1 MTWIFLDERME
12 KEWDIFVEEQEDS
25 RFIHLTGFKR
35 VVEKIYKFEPF
46 YLYFKKGNEISAIF
60 SSFIQSSIFTGKK
73 IISMP
78 FSEYG
83 GLIFSKYLG
92 ENERSNILDELF
104 FTLKNTIKKG
114 KIKGIEI
121 RGKTD
126 KLVEKFTRKIVL
138 GEFGIKK
145 FESSLD
151 LWNSVDYMVR
161 KAVNKAKREGVII
174 HEDQNFYRIKDF
186 YYLHLISMKRLGS
199 PPHPY
204 SYFSFLKKELSEKM
218 KIFYAVYND
227 KIISALLGW
236 KVGKNVHITDN
247 PSDKKF
253 FQLRAN
259 DYLHYKFLEWAKEN
273 GLETFDFGPM
283 RYKGQE
289 FYKKKWNLESYEYS
303 IFHYPEMMSSLSYNP
318 PFYVKIAREIWKFIP
333 TRVSRHTGKFLRREL
348 GL

>member
-1 MTWIFLDERME
+1 MSWVYLEEGKER
-12 KEWDIFVEEQEDS
+12 EWDRFVEEQEDS
-25 RFIHLTGFKR
+25 RFIHFTGFKR

-60 SSFIQSSIFTGKK
+60 SSFIQSSILTGKK
-73 IISMP
+73 MVSQP

-92 ENERSNILDELF
+92 ENEKFNILDELF
-104 FTLKNTIKKG
+104 FILKNIIKER

-121 RGKTD
+121 RGRSD
-126 KLVEKFTRKIVL
+126 RLLEKFTGKTIL
-138 GEFGIKK
+138 GGFGIKRLGK
-145 FESSLD
+145 SLE

-161 KAVNKAKREGVII
+161 KAVNKAKREGVAIY
-174 HEDQNFYRIKDF
+174 EDSNFEKINDF
-186 YYLHLISMKRLGS
+186 YYLHLISMKRIGS

-204 SYFSFLKKELSEKM
+204 SYFISLKKELSEKM
-218 KIFYAVYND
+218 KVFYAVYNER
-227 KIISALLGW
+227 IISFLLGW
-236 KVGKNVHITDN
+236 KVGKSVHITDN

-259 DYLHYKFLEWAKEN
+259 DYLHYKFLEWAKED
-273 GLETFDFGPM
+273 GMEVFDFGPM

-289 FYKKKWNLESYEYS
+289 FYKKKWNLESHEYS
-303 IFHYPEMMSSLSYNP
+303 IFHYPEKIGSLAYNP
-318 PFYVKIAREIWKFIP
+318 PFYVKIAREIWKFVP
-333 TRVSRHTGKFLRREL
+333 TKISRYTGKFLRREL